1 MSENH
6 NIEYKSSWRDDW
18 LKWIC
23 GFANAQGGVIY
34 IGVDDDGNV
43 LGLDNPHRLLEDI
56 PNKIVSVLGIA
67 PAVRLAGSSHGTFI
81 EIDVDP
87 QAFPISCK
95 GLYYMRVGAT
105 NQLLKGAALDT
116 FLLRRQGQSWD
127 SAPAPGLSLDDLDKG
142 AMGRFV
148 DGARRRGRIP
158 DEATFEGPGELIAHL
173 KLMRDGYLT
182 NAAALLFTRDPEAFV
197 PGSSVKVGFFEGPEI
212 LYQDVVGG
220 PVIEQVDKT
229 IDLLY
234 AKYLR
239 AKISYDGIYRVE
251 RFAFPRPAV
260 REAVVNAVAH
270 RLSAYADKR
279 CYRKPRVMR
288 SRQASPQ
295 VAGFFDARRLRIT

>member
-67 PAVRLAGSSHGTFI
+67 PAVRMAGSSHGTFI

-234 AKYLR
+234 AKEL
-239 AKISYDGIYRVE
+239 
-251 RFAFPRPAV
+251 
-260 REAVVNAVAH
+260 
-270 RLSAYADKR
+270 
-279 CYRKPRVMR
+279 
-288 SRQASPQ
+288 
-295 VAGFFDARRLRIT
+295 